1 MGVNKSLKISVI
13 AAMTFLLAVLISTPG
28 NAGLWE
34 WIIGEQDSLIPIHDP
49 AASPDAEKV
58 EPVVTPEKAATPI
71 ISNKLV
77 ENSSKLVD
85 NMITRPLNMVTPEAF
100 KPTGE
105 GQTRYVTKW
114 VRVPTTRY
122 FPQLE
127 RHETSGL
134 THVVMKPCTTSS
146 WQLRRVPVTSYRPTL
161 PQILP
166 TFPQVLPTFPQV
178 LRPCDK
184 NAPLLGRILNPLLAP
199 GCGGCIIPQLGT
211 DKPTPAKAAAE
222 AEHQRPSLDPGTL
235 VPDSETE
242 GGVEIR
248 NRPVDKEKDGGDKGE
263 EEAGAESNAPD
274 EKPSEKDT
282 PADEQPA
289 AEEEAASEES
299 SSVLEQ
305 PAIEPP
311 EEKKVPGQK
320 EPVKEE
326 DAKNPEK
333 EAAAPYKLQ
342 PIPDANRLPRINPA
356 KAPRVLD
363 PRDKTAATP
372 IAVPRLSP
380 VSVATEVTS
389 AVRVTAVVPVTGTI
403 RKLDDSGWVRREK

>member
-1 MGVNKSLKISVI
+1 MGVNKSLKIAVI
-13 AAMTFLLAVLISTPG
+13 TAMTFLLAVLTSTPG

-34 WIIGEQDSLIPIHDP
+34 WITGEQDSLIPIYDP
-49 AASPDAEKV
+49 ATSPDAEKV
-58 EPVVTPEKAATPI
+58 EPAARPEKAATPI

-77 ENSSKLVD
+77 ENSNKLVE
-85 NMITRPLNMVTPEAF
+85 NVITRPLNMVTPEAF
-100 KPTGE
+100 KPTKE

-127 RHETSGL
+127 RNEKSGL
-134 THVVMKPCTTSS
+134 THVVMKPCTSSS
-146 WQLRRVPVTSYRPTL
+146 WQLRRVPVTSYRPVL

-166 TFPQVLPTFPQV
+166 TFPQI
-178 LRPCDK
+178 LRPCDE

-199 GCGGCIIPQLGT
+199 GCGGCIIPRLGSEN
-211 DKPTPAKAAAE
+211 PTPAKAATE

-242 GGVEIR
+242 GGIEIR
-248 NRPVDKEKDGGDKGE
+248 NRPVAKETDGGDKSE
-263 EEAGAESNAPD
+263 EEAEAESSTPED
-274 EKPSEKDT
+274 KPSESDT
-282 PADEQPA
+282 PADAPAAEQPA
-289 AEEEAASEES
+289 GEEEAASEET

-311 EEKKVPGQK
+311 KEKKVPGQK

-326 DAKNPEK
+326 DADETKPEK

-356 KAPRVLD
+356 EAPRVLD

-372 IAVPRLSP
+372 ITVPRLSP
-380 VSVATEVTS
+380 VSVAAQGTP
-389 AVRVTAVVPVTGTI
+389 AVRVTAVVPATGTI